1 MMKIEEIEKK
11 YSNYDK
17 DNLKIN
23 FLNLLNQQ
31 WRDMRNKFEKTQ
43 VNQSFKFRFL
53 YLYDEIMN
61 MVEDKYS
68 NIEISFFIL
77 NNKRLEKIINLMIVN
92 IKIV

>member
-1 MMKIEEIEKK
+1 
-11 YSNYDK
+11 
-17 DNLKIN
+17 
-23 FLNLLNQQ
+23 
-31 WRDMRNKFEKTQ
+31 
-43 VNQSFKFRFL
+43 
-53 YLYDEIMN
+53 MN